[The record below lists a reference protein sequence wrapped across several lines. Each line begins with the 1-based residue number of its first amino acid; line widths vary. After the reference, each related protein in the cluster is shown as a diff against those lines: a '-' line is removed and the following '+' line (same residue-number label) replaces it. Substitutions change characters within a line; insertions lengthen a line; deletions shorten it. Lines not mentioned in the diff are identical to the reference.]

1 MVKRIQEI
9 MDEND
14 LETNVSRMQ
23 DVPNTIDAM
32 KWPNAVAESEDLSE
46 RFEIVSQRLDAMH
59 RVKMFPSLLQ
69 SEYPL
74 LASIYSSSTYI
85 DQLRI
90 ATVMEFNYIISTYI
104 ELINVRSQRI
114 FRNSPTTRTLTPQF
128 QTLRSELLVE
138 VSSED
143 YF

>member
-1 MVKRIQEI
+1 
-9 MDEND
+9 
-14 LETNVSRMQ
+14 
-23 DVPNTIDAM
+23 
-32 KWPNAVAESEDLSE
+32 
-46 RFEIVSQRLDAMH
+46 
-59 RVKMFPSLLQ
+59 MFPSLLQ